1 MGHTQGADMAKR
13 IFFFMTKEDL
23 LELADMVERN
33 SAYKYLDLD
42 LVKNNENRVVH
53 SLKDVPH
60 LGISNS
66 GKHITESH
74 LIMSRE
80 QEVLYREVSQKD
92 GTIHYFPSED
102 IVSNSVAFFTGG
114 MYEGQYLVSCEI
126 STASKEETAME
137 IFRVFSKAIKKLC
150 KYREGTYW
158 YTEGVRQLNGV
169 RLITMS
175 YEENP
180 MYDIAGAG
188 IVTNYY

>member
-1 MGHTQGADMAKR
+1 MEKR
-13 IFFFMTKEDL
+13 LFFFMTKADL
-23 LELADMVERN
+23 LELADIVERKN
-33 SAYKYLDLD
+33 VYKYFDCM
-42 LVKNNENRVVH
+42 KIESTGNRVVH

-66 GKHITESH
+66 GKHIAESH

-80 QEVLYREVSQKD
+80 QEVLYREVLQKD
-92 GTIHYFPSED
+92 GTIHYFPSENT
-102 IVSNSVAFFTGG
+102 VSNSVAFFTGG

-126 STASKEETAME
+126 STASKEKTAME

-150 KYREGTYW
+150 KYHQGVYW

-175 YEENP
+175 YEEDP
-180 MYDIAGAG
+180 MYDIARAG
-188 IVTNYY
+188 IGR